1 MDQVV
6 EFFSKL
12 FDVADW
18 PPRWHC
24 GRWTEFHGWLYIIS
38 DLLIWSAYFSIPLV
52 ILKYISRRQDIRFT
66 KLYFLFAAFILAC
79 GATHFLDAVAF
90 WIPAYRLSALVR
102 LVTGVLSWTTVFYLV
117 RFLPL
122 AFSLKSH
129 TELENEIYQ
138 RKLAEEQSRMNEQ
151 QVQAIF
157 NAAPDAVIVIDGE
170 GLVVN
175 WNLRAEELFGWT
187 AGEVVDQPLSRFIIP
202 ERYREAHKQGLKRFL
217 QTGETVVLGK
227 TVEIPAVTK
236 AGKEMEV
243 ALSISPSFVNDKHL
257 FIGFL
262 RDITIQKKAE
272 EEIRQL
278 NIVLEQRVLERTEEL
293 SKSEQKY
300 RYLFENNPMPM
311 WIIDIDTFRFLAV
324 NEAAIA
330 HYGFSQEEFLSMTAF
345 DIRPPEEVS
354 RFKNAHHPPSVNPGQ
369 YNRGLWRHRKKDG
382 TDIQVEIIAHDIS
395 FEGKKGR
402 LILANDVTDRI
413 RATEALQESQQLLMG
428 IVDNSDA
435 VIYVKD
441 LQDQYRYK
449 MVNRRFRE
457 LFHLTN
463 EAILGKND
471 YDIFSRDVADALRA
485 IDERV
490 ARSDH
495 PLSEQELVPNDGE
508 MHTYISVKSTLP
520 DPTGK
525 PTAIFGVSTDITKI
539 KAVEAELQKLNEE
552 LEYRVQQRTI
562 QLEAVNKELEAFS
575 YSVSHDLRAP
585 LRGIIGFTTM
595 LEEDYTSRLDDEA
608 KRLTSII
615 KSNTLRMGLLIDGL
629 LSFSRM
635 TRKDIAMTEID
646 TGKMV
651 NDIIAE
657 LAGPDGVQWDIQALP
672 AVKGDYYALQQV
684 WINLISNAV
693 KYSGTRRHPFIQIGS
708 FMQDKQIVFFVK
720 DNGVGFDNKYKDKLF
735 RVFQRLHSADEFEG
749 TGVGLALVE
758 KIITKHGG
766 KVWADAVLNEG
777 ACFYFSLPADIV
789 N

>member
-52 ILKYISRRQDIRFT
+52 ILKYISRRQDVRFIR
-66 KLYFLFAAFILAC
+66 LYFLFAAFILAC

-90 WIPAYRLSALVR
+90 WVPAYRLSALVR
-102 LVTGVLSWTTVFYLV
+102 LVTGVISWITVFYLV

-138 RKLAEEQSRMNEQ
+138 RK
-151 QVQAIF
+151 I
-157 NAAPDAVIVIDGE
+157 
-170 GLVVN
+170 
-175 WNLRAEELFGWT
+175 
-187 AGEVVDQPLSRFIIP
+187 
-202 ERYREAHKQGLKRFL
+202 
-217 QTGETVVLGK
+217 
-227 TVEIPAVTK
+227 
-236 AGKEMEV
+236 
-243 ALSISPSFVNDKHL
+243 
-257 FIGFL
+257 
-262 RDITIQKKAE
+262 AE

-278 NIVLEQRVLERTEEL
+278 NIALEQRVLERTEEL
-293 SKSEQKY
+293 SQSEQKY
-300 RYLFENNPMPM
+300 RHLFENNPMPM
-311 WIIDIDTFRFLAV
+311 WIIDIDSFRFLAV
-324 NEAAIA
+324 NEVAVA
-330 HYGFSQEEFLSMTAF
+330 HYGYSREEFLSMTAF

-354 RFKNAHHPPSVNPGQ
+354 RFKNAHHPPSVSPGQ

-402 LILANDVTDRI
+402 LILANDVTDKI
-413 RATEALQESQQLLMG
+413 RATEAL
-428 IVDNSDA
+428 
-435 VIYVKD
+435 
-441 LQDQYRYK
+441 
-449 MVNRRFRE
+449 
-457 LFHLTN
+457 H
-463 EAILGKND
+463 
-471 YDIFSRDVADALRA
+471 
-485 IDERV
+485 
-490 ARSDH
+490 
-495 PLSEQELVPNDGE
+495 
-508 MHTYISVKSTLP
+508 
-520 DPTGK
+520 
-525 PTAIFGVSTDITKI
+525 
-539 KAVEAELQKLNEE
+539 KLNEE
-552 LEYRVQQRTI
+552 LENRVQQRTI
-562 QLEAVNKELEAFS
+562 QLETVNKELEAFS

-595 LEEDYTSRLDDEA
+595 LEEDYTSKLDDEA

-615 KSNTLRMGLLIDGL
+615 KNNTLRMGLLIDGL

-635 TRKDIAMTEID
+635 TRKDIVMTEID
-646 TGKMV
+646 TQKMV
-651 NDIIAE
+651 NDMVAD
-657 LAGPDGVQWDIQALP
+657 LAGGNTIEWDIQSLP
-672 AVKGDYYALQQV
+672 AVKGDYYTLQQV

-693 KYSGTRRHPFIQIGS
+693 KYSGTRERPFIQIGS
-708 FMQDKQIVFFVK
+708 FMQDKQVVFFVK
-720 DNGVGFDNKYKDKLF
+720 DNGVGFDNKYKEKLF
-735 RVFQRLHSADEFEG
+735 KVFQRLHSADEFEG

-766 KVWADAVLNEG
+766 KVWADAVPNEG

>member
-12 FDVADW
+12 FDTVDW

-52 ILKYISRRQDIRFT
+52 ILKYISRRQDVRFI

-90 WIPAYRLSALVR
+90 WVPAYRLSALVR

-129 TELENEIYQ
+129 NELENEIYQ
-138 RKLAEEQSRMNEQ
+138 RKLAEE
-151 QVQAIF
+151 
-157 NAAPDAVIVIDGE
+157 
-170 GLVVN
+170 
-175 WNLRAEELFGWT
+175 
-187 AGEVVDQPLSRFIIP
+187 
-202 ERYREAHKQGLKRFL
+202 
-217 QTGETVVLGK
+217 
-227 TVEIPAVTK
+227 
-236 AGKEMEV
+236 
-243 ALSISPSFVNDKHL
+243 
-257 FIGFL
+257 
-262 RDITIQKKAE
+262 
-272 EEIRQL
+272 EIRQL
-278 NIVLEQRVLERTEEL
+278 NIALEQRVLERTEEL

-300 RYLFENNPMPM
+300 RHLFENNPMPM
-311 WIIDIDTFRFLAV
+311 WIIDIETFRFLAV
-324 NEAAIA
+324 NEAAVA
-330 HYGFSQEEFLSMTAF
+330 HYGFSQKEFLSMTAF

-354 RFKNAHHPPSVNPGQ
+354 RFKNAHHPPSVSPGQ

-402 LILANDVTDRI
+402 LILANDVSDRI
-413 RATEALQESQQLLMG
+413 RTTEALQESQQLLMG

-471 YDIFSRDVADALRA
+471 YDIFSREVANALRA
-485 IDERV
+485 VDERV
-490 ARSDH
+490 ARSEH
-495 PLSEQELVPNDGE
+495 PLAEQEMVPHNGE

-595 LEEDYTSRLDDEA
+595 LEEDYTSKLDDEA

-615 KSNTLRMGLLIDGL
+615 KSNTLRMGQLIDGL

-635 TRKDIAMTEID
+635 TRKDIVMTEID

-657 LAGPDGVQWDIQALP
+657 LAGSDAIQWDIQSLP
-672 AVKGDYYALQQV
+672 AVKGDYYALRQV
-684 WINLISNAV
+684 WINLLSNAI
-693 KYSGTRRHPFIQIGS
+693 KYSGIREQPFIQIGS
-708 FMQDKQIVFFVK
+708 FMQDKQVAFFVK

-735 RVFQRLHSADEFEG
+735 KVFQRLHSADEFEG

-777 ACFYFSLPADIV
+777 ACFYFSLSADV
-789 N
+789 AN